1 MKYIR
6 DKNNNII
13 YYFYNESLK
22 DIIVNFNTHKN
33 NIIFIVGNINNIK
46 VDFFGSNSVV
56 FLGDNCSLF
65 HIEIAS
71 ESVCYIGDNTTSGG
85 ANLVAIENQNIII
98 GNDCL
103 FSWEILLT
111 TSNYHGIY
119 DIHNKNRVSLGGG
132 IYIGDHVWCG
142 RRVSILKNSRIY
154 SGSIIGFN
162 SLLCSRKFFS
172 NSIIAGN
179 PAKKIKDNIFWI
191 KDNIDTLSTKDISI
205 YDYCFK
211 DDYIFHEN
219 INDYIDFDFIDK
231 AIHSFILPQDKLCFV
246 YDVIYKNKNKNR
258 FTNFGNMNKMTIERN
273 YYFFDQIQM
282 ITYFAQKYGTAKTRI
297 QNQLSYKLGQAM
309 IVNSKSFLG
318 YIR

>member
-1 MKYIR
+1 MNLVILLNFSNVDKTECKSIYARLRIFESGDFINMKYIR

-119 DIHNKNRVSLGGG
+119 DIHNKNRVSLGEG
-132 IYIGDHVWCG
+132 YIGDHVWCG
-142 RRVSILKNSRIY
+142 RRVSILK
-154 SGSIIGFN
+154 
-162 SLLCSRKFFS
+162 KF
-172 NSIIAGN
+172 
-179 PAKKIKDNIFWI
+179 
-191 KDNIDTLSTKDISI
+191 
-205 YDYCFK
+205 
-211 DDYIFHEN
+211 E
-219 INDYIDFDFIDK
+219 
-231 AIHSFILPQDKLCFV
+231 FILV
-246 YDVIYKNKNKNR
+246 R
-258 FTNFGNMNKMTIERN
+258 
-273 YYFFDQIQM
+273 
-282 ITYFAQKYGTAKTRI
+282 
-297 QNQLSYKLGQAM
+297 
-309 IVNSKSFLG
+309 
-318 YIR
+318 